1 MQSGL
6 KMGKFVQIQAN
17 RLFFFVI
24 LTTAIF
30 DGNAGKKMAKKEAN
44 LYLEEVKL
52 NVLRNNF
59 WNL

>member
-1 MQSGL
+1 MVML
-6 KMGKFVQIQAN
+6 V
-17 RLFFFVI
+17 
-24 LTTAIF
+24 
-30 DGNAGKKMAKKEAN
+30 KKMAKKEAN